1 MDSLDQ
7 YKLTDAEREE
17 ILYSVLIT
25 IRWAERKWVPLFIK
39 KYKQKCYTKIN
50 RIYDDN
56 RCVYNALVV
65 LVEMRFVDFNNKKT
79 YVTNRGKEAL
89 KRGWVYKNCKWYNTP
104 KATKTAVIISLFA
117 LLLSIVQFIV
127 GIC

>member
-17 ILYSVLIT
+17 ILYSVLTT
-25 IRWAERKWVPLFIK
+25 IRWAEIKWIPPFVK
-39 KYKQKCYTKIN
+39 RHKRKCYSRIN
-50 RIYDDN
+50 RIYDDEK
-56 RCVYNALVV
+56 CVSNALCV
-65 LVEMRFVDFNNKKT
+65 LIEMRLVDFNNKKI
-79 YVTNRGKEAL
+79 YVTNRGKEAI

-117 LLLSIVQFIV
+117 LLLSIVQFII